1 MWILI
6 AITAIGLVTGLF
18 AALNL
23 ASMIWAEDIVR
34 TIEHAR

>member
-1 MWILI
+1 MWMLI

-18 AALNL
+18 VALNL
-23 ASMIWAEDIVR
+23 ASMIWADDIVR